1 MSSQSTGSQ
10 LGPSAQPRSKHR
22 SILRPISSL
31 LFLGAAACAVVSCI
45 RCVPPTATPGGDL
58 SATLGLPGSA
68 ETDAV
73 YFLPF
78 AADSTYLVAQG
89 AFGVAGFGS
98 HLGQYAIDFMLP
110 YRTPILASRAGKVI
124 AVRQTCPD
132 VNCPFTPETCCGNY
146 VRIEHADGTAASYWH
161 LPQNGACVNV
171 GDVVKQGDIIGVS
184 GNTGI
189 SMAPHLHFEV
199 RAARGQI
206 GTGRFGPSND
216 NSMEVPFADVP
227 GDGVPVLLGGY
238 TSRNT
243 VATDR
248 CAVTQPA
255 S

>member
-1 MSSQSTGSQ
+1 MSHDSSNTQNMTRTS
-10 LGPSAQPRSKHR
+10 P
-22 SILRPISSL
+22 LRRRAVARPTVAL
-31 LFLGAAACAVVSCI
+31 LLIAGAACAIVSCI
-45 RCVPPTATPGGDL
+45 RCTPPTTTQPGGDL
-58 SATLGLPGSA
+58 SGALGVPSVND
-68 ETDAV
+68 EAV

-89 AFGVAGFGS
+89 SFGVAGLGS
-98 HLGQYAIDFMLP
+98 HVGQYAIDFMLP
-110 YRTPILASRAGKVI
+110 FRTPILAARAGKVI

-161 LPQNGACVNV
+161 LPENGACVRI
-171 GDVVKQGDIIGVS
+171 GDRVERGDIIGVS

-199 RAARGQI
+199 RAAKGQI
-206 GTGRFGPSND
+206 GTGRFGPSKD

-238 TSRNT
+238 TSRNS

-248 CAVTQPA
+248 CAATQPA